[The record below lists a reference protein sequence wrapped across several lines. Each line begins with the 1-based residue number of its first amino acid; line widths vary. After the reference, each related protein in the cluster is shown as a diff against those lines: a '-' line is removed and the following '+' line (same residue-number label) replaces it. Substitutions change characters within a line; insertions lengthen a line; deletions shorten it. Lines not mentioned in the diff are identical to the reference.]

1 MVNFN
6 LIISPYDKNQNKI
19 YNNNYKF
26 SNLKLKYKI
35 YKNLC
40 KKDITDY
47 SHNWTITKGY
57 DYIVYKPKN
66 NLEKAIDRIKQN
78 LFNNKTHIK
87 FNSSR
92 IDDINKSIKIPKNKV
107 PFIIKYGD
115 KKSFINSNYLVN
127 KMFSPKLKATEQNK
141 KANANKEELSSGK
154 LISFQKKNRLLF
166 AKNIKN
172 YNLCYY
178 DLIYIILLYIC

>member
-6 LIISPYDKNQNKI
+6 LIISPYDKKQNKI

-35 YKNLC
+35 YRNLC

-141 KANANKEELSSGK
+141 IKKPM
-154 LISFQKKNRLLF
+154 LIKKN
-166 AKNIKN
+166 
-172 YNLCYY
+172 
-178 DLIYIILLYIC
+178 